1 MTGVWLRPQRPSRG
15 GPPLSRD
22 RIVAAAVELLD
33 QEGVAGLTMRR
44 LADRLAAG
52 STTLYWHVATKD
64 DVVDLA
70 LDHIFGEVRLPDG
83 PDREAGSDTEAGQ
96 ERNARQDG
104 DAGSDR
110 EAAAD
115 DRGWR
120 SDVET
125 LLLGWRAA
133 MLRHPWSAALLGR
146 PMLGPNVLART
157 EFLQATLRR
166 SGLVEPDLSAATH
179 ALANYVIGTAVT
191 LSSWQRLDSPELRR
205 AAREHL
211 VAQRDRYP
219 TLVDTGHLDDR
230 DWAED
235 SFRRGLTYLLD
246 GLAGHT

>member
-1 MTGVWLRPQRPSRG
+1 MTGVWLRPQRPSRS

-33 QEGVAGLTMRR
+33 REGVGGLTMRR
-44 LADRLAAG
+44 LAEHLDAG

-83 PDREAGSDTEAGQ
+83 RDTDAG
-96 ERNARQDG
+96 RDG
-104 DAGSDR
+104 DAGRDSDAGRDGYAESDR
-110 EAAAD
+110 D
-115 DRGWR
+115 WR
-120 SDVET
+120 VDVEG

-146 PMLGPNVLART
+146 PMLGPNVLTRT
-157 EFLQATLRR
+157 EFLQAALRR
-166 SGLVEPDLSAATH
+166 SGLVEPDLGAATY
-179 ALANYVIGTAVT
+179 ALANYVIGSAVT
-191 LSSWQRLDSPELRR
+191 LAPWQRPDSPEPPRE

-211 VAQRDRYP
+211 AAQRDRYP

-230 DWAED
+230 DWEAT
-235 SFRRGLTYLLD
+235 FRQGLTYLLD
-246 GLAGHT
+246 GLAVRTRD